1 MCQAIHGL
9 YQIAAGFVLRD
20 TELGIA
26 DSSITN
32 MNTNSL

>member
-1 MCQAIHGL
+1 MCQAVHGL
-9 YQIAAGFVLRD
+9 YQIAGFVLRD
-20 TELGIA
+20 TESGIA